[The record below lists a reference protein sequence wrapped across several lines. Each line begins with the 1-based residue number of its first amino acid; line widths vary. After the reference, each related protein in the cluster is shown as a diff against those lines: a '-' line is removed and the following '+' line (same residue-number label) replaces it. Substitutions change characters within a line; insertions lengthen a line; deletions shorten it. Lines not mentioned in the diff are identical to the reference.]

1 MVTSPAFS
9 APRRTAP
16 SEGIPAWRLFMVLL
30 LWSLL
35 GNAAAA
41 DKVLYL
47 AKQRGR
53 NRVETLDACHTGLV

>member
-1 MVTSPAFS
+1 
-9 APRRTAP
+9 
-16 SEGIPAWRLFMVLL
+16 MVLL